1 MNKKEIIEDVT
12 KSITLFHEF
21 IEAIRSKEV
30 ERGYIS
36 EFDNDIKRK
45 KGIYFEDT
53 KTNEYN
59 FYTYEQ
65 FKAIMNFI
73 TQVTKTK
80 FDIVGI
86 KDRHVYYFYINFCT
100 SIIDTADRIL
110 SEQLL
115 FPILSYLSAGEVY
128 DKNRYII
135 NVY

>member
-1 MNKKEIIEDVT
+1 MNKKKIIEDVT

-45 KGIYFEDT
+45 KGIYIEDT

-86 KDRHVYYFYINFCT
+86 KDIHVYYFYILFCT
-100 SIIDTADRIL
+100 NIIDTADRIL

-115 FPILSYLSAGEVY
+115 FTILSYLSGEVY

-135 NVY
+135 NIY

>member
-21 IEAIRSKEV
+21 IEVIRSKEV

-80 FDIVGI
+80 FHIVDI
-86 KDRHVYYFYINFCT
+86 KDRHMYYFYIYFCS

-115 FPILSYLSAGEVY
+115 SPILSYLSGEET

>member
-12 KSITLFHEF
+12 NAITFFHEF
-21 IEAIRSKEV
+21 IEAIKSKEV
-30 ERGYIS
+30 ERGFITG
-36 EFDNDIKRK
+36 FDNDIKSK
-45 KGIYFEDT
+45 KGIYIEDT

-86 KDRHVYYFYINFCT
+86 KDRHVYYFYIYFCS

-115 FPILSYLSAGEVY
+115 SPILSYLSGEETN
-128 DKNRYII
+128 KNRYII